1 MSHLEDTLH
10 AQLALAGFTAF
21 KREFRAIPGRQFR
34 WDFAWPDDKL
44 LIEVQGGT
52 FARGKMGHS
61 TGMGQNRDFE
71 KQNLATLAGYRVLK
85 VDDKHIRSGQAL
97 RWVQQFFREVA

>member
-1 MSHLEDTLH
+1 MGF
-10 AQLALAGFTAF
+10 AGLTGFE
-21 KREFRAIPGRQFR
+21 REFKAVPGRQFR
-34 WDFAWPDDKL
+34 WDFTWPEDNL

-71 KQNLATLAGYRVLK
+71 EQNLATLAGWRVMK
-85 VDDKHIRSGQAL
+85 FDDKQIRTGQAL
-97 RWVQQFFREVA
+97 HWVQEFFRGVA